1 MKAAI
6 VLCVAAL
13 PVLAMDVNGNKLT
26 LSDAE
31 MAMCDRSGGCTLVT
45 NRSLN
50 EIRQALEVMLVELE
64 RRPKT
69 CKRGEFV

>member
-1 MKAAI
+1 MKTAI

-26 LSDAE
+26 LSEAE
-31 MAMCDRSGGCTLVT
+31 MAMCAQGGCTLVT

-50 EIRQALEVMLVELE
+50 EIRQALELMLVEME